1 MVTLLSK
8 VKYILQLGQAIGV
21 VDKKFGKG
29 KKNINEYIILAQ
41 DTLKSLAGI
50 EKEINGYINEIEKI
64 EDYGD
69 KKLIFAI
76 EQERKPAGFMNSVLG
91 SIRGDIP
98 EEHNMRSF
106 QSDLLTIDFDKVQA
120 IGDIMLI
127 NPRDIKKVNTEPQI
141 PEGVTPNHETQPQT
155 ETQTQFNQERL

>member
-1 MVTLLSK
+1 MIINLSIFNNCGVKMVEVSK
-8 VKYILQLGQAIGV
+8 LRSLDIYTNTGHYVGRV
-21 VDKKFGKG
+21 ED
-29 KKNINEYIILAQ
+29 IILNIRLG
-41 DTLKSLAGI
+41 TIS
-50 EKEINGYINEIEKI
+50 
-64 EDYGD
+64 
-69 KKLIFAI
+69 KLQVRAI

-91 SIRGDIP
+91 SIRGEMP

-155 ETQTQFNQERL
+155 ETQSQFNQQERL